1 MNQNTEQDL
10 KDLVHDFAQDV
21 KDGIKIASDITAIIQ
36 EHSVT
41 AVLSLLEVDF
51 PNGLADVCKSIVDFP
66 NGLADVCKSIADF
79 IRTEHDVLPSGKSKA
94 TLSNGEVLEMKYYE
108 TPDTFQARI
117 NKEEALIAKQ

>member
-41 AVLSLLEVDF
+41 AVLSLLE
-51 PNGLADVCKSIVDFP
+51 VDFP